1 MYISNSDLT
10 LLTFLESIEANSE
23 VPDGCDIE
31 AIVAQGLATCE
42 GARCTPT
49 QAGRDRLRYLR
60 TALRGDHRL
69 SW

>member
-10 LLTFLESIEANSE
+10 LLTFLESLEATAE

-42 GARCTPT
+42 GTRCTPT
-49 QAGRDRLRYLR
+49 DAGRDRLRYLR
-60 TALRGDHRL
+60 TALRGDRRL
-69 SW
+69 SG

>member
-10 LLTFLESIEANSE
+10 LLTFLESIETTSE

-42 GARCTPT
+42 GTRCTPT
-49 QAGRDRLRYLR
+49 DAGRDRLRYLR
-60 TALRGDHRL
+60 TALRGDRRL
-69 SW
+69 SG

>member
-10 LLTFLESIEANSE
+10 LLTFLESLEATSE

-42 GARCTPT
+42 GTRCTPT
-49 QAGRDRLRYLR
+49 DAGRDRLRYLR
-60 TALRGDHRL
+60 TALRGDRRL
-69 SW
+69 SG